1 MPEKEFPMK
10 NFLKTLLALTL
21 VTTLL
26 LAGCE
31 KKKDEWQTVFCDVPV
46 YEGHVFRDGEKLTY
60 GESRDIDGTQSISFK
75 LPNGYYQTENT
86 GDYETE
92 KTWTNGNT
100 TVAVFGVKLVD
111 AKEYFEYCE
120 YIHPYLRTTS
130 GREIVITSLNNGV
143 IESYY
148 PSDETEK
155 STTHIHFVDATLGE
169 YVIRFTVY
177 EHCPKDSPAISDET
191 IEFIQTI
198 ANSFECTAEMVMN
211 EPAISAEDLALA
223 EKAAVDFGVLHNA
236 GIWESAEE
244 IGPHRFYLWYV
255 DYIASITTYEERLE
269 RYTHENYEVGW
280 SYQQEEFEAYMQKC
294 FDVSI
299 EHLRSDEYCYHAED
313 GIYNLEYVAAPNLR
327 YKVRLAEELPTV
339 DGDMM
344 YIPIELSFEGDFL
357 DTEYRTLVIQK
368 TEDGFKYLKSEFT
381 TEKVDFSG
389 FSMHVP
395 KDMRVKD
402 NSIYYWEL
410 DNNKNIEII
419 KLLNVQ
425 SGDGAASLLSY
436 AEKEYK
442 ESEFFVKEFTY
453 DSDDIRWNEYIL
465 KIPLPE
471 ESGLDQ
477 TETYSYYVISVG
489 DKTILMEART
499 LIYGPNGNY
508 REEVENILKTIE

>member
-1 MPEKEFPMK
+1 MK
-10 NFLKTLLALTL
+10 TFLKTLIALTL
-21 VTTLL
+21 VIAFLL
-26 LAGCE
+26 TGCE

-46 YEGHVFRDGEKLTY
+46 YEGYVFRDGEKLTY

-191 IEFIQTI
+191 IKFIQTI
-198 ANSFECTAEMVMN
+198 ADSFECTAEMVLN
-211 EPAISAEDLALA
+211 EPSISAEDLALA
-223 EKAAVDFGVLHNA
+223 EKAALDFGILHNVET
-236 GIWESAEE
+236 WDNAEE
-244 IGPHRFYLWYV
+244 DIQAHMFDIWYHY
-255 DYIASITTYEERLE
+255 YISNTLTYEERVELYSPKDFE
-269 RYTHENYEVGW
+269 HGW
-280 SYQQEEFEAYMQKC
+280 EYPQEELEAYIQKY
-294 FDVSI
+294 FNVST
-299 EHLRSDEYCYHAED
+299 EHLRSNSY
-313 GIYNLEYVAAPNLR
+313 YVAERGTYLIDYIGGVNLS
-327 YKVRLAEELPTV
+327 YEVRLSETKPTV
-339 DGDMM
+339 DGDIM
-344 YIPIELSFEGDFL
+344 YIPMELSFLGE
-357 DTEYRTLVIQK
+357 EPVKYRTLVIQK
-368 TEDGFKYLKSEFT
+368 TEDGFKYLESKFT
-381 TEKVDFSG
+381 TEKVDFSE
-389 FSMHVP
+389 FSMFVP
-395 KDMRVKD
+395 KNRSVENNAIYKD
-402 NSIYYWEL
+402 DTVAL
-410 DNNKNIEII
+410 I
-419 KLLNVQ
+419 KLLEIYP
-425 SGDGAASLLSY
+425 AAERDSVFAN

-442 ESEFFVKEFTY
+442 ESEFFARETEY
-453 DSDDIRWNEYIL
+453 SDDRLSWKEYTM

-471 ESGLDQ
+471 ESGLSDS
-477 TETYSYYVISVG
+477 ETFSYYFINYK
-489 DKTILMEART
+489 DMIIKFETRP

-508 REEVENILKTIE
+508 RNEIENIFKTIE